1 MFHHNFYMLQ
11 ESSKGFRT
19 CFSIVKGDKKEIYIY
34 NFCQGCGVGRALLLN
49 DITMTMM

>member
-19 CFSIVKGDKKEIYIY
+19 CFSIVKGDKKEIYIT
-34 NFCQGCGVGRALLLN
+34 FVKVVDWEGHSF
-49 DITMTMM
+49 